1 MIVTFDKFPQSLKKQ
16 LDPLYF
22 LAGNELLLLEES
34 VDLIAAEAETC
45 GFAEIEH
52 VEIAQPD
59 EWYSLLADAS
69 GRSLFA
75 EKRLFDV
82 RLTKNVF
89 TTKGSTKVST
99 KLQAALE
106 EWIQDANGETIM
118 ILRGWSWD
126 YRSRN
131 AAWFKTI
138 SALATTV
145 IIDTVPTAK
154 LSYWINARAH
164 ALGLKLSEDAIRE
177 LADLTD
183 GNLYAAQQELEKLR
197 LIFLNEDKVL
207 GIEELTRINWSISG
221 AFDLVDTA
229 CNGNVDK
236 LSTMLAAVRREG
248 TQPLFLVGALG
259 SQLRKYHDLACG
271 RRTYL
276 SSNRRRVGERV
287 IKRIG
292 RTGLERLL
300 VECAHL
306 DSQQKGILQGDS
318 WLALESLLLNLAGY
332 QNRTLDA
339 DATRMRI
346 DYES

>member
-1 MIVTFDKFPQSLKKQ
+1 MIITLDQFPQSLKKQ

-34 VDLIAAEAETC
+34 VELIASEAETH
-45 GFAEIEH
+45 GFGEIER
-52 VEIAQPD
+52 VEITQPD

-75 EKRLFDV
+75 EKRVFDV
-82 RLTKNVF
+82 RLTKNVL
-89 TTKGSTKVST
+89 TSKVQT
-99 KLQAALE
+99 ALE
-106 EWIQDANGETIM
+106 EWIRDANEETIM

-126 YRSRN
+126 YRFRT
-131 AAWFKTI
+131 AAWFKSI

-145 IIDTVPTAK
+145 VIEAVPIAR
-154 LSYWINARAH
+154 LSHWIKDRAQ
-164 ALGLKLSEDAIRE
+164 ALGLKLSEEAISE

-197 LIFLNEDKVL
+197 LIFLNEDKEV
-207 GIEELTRINWSISG
+207 GIEGLTRINWSISG
-221 AFDLVDTA
+221 AFDLVDAA

-236 LSTMLAAVRREG
+236 ISTMLAAVRREG
-248 TQPLFLVGALG
+248 AQPLFLVGALG

-276 SSNRRRVGERV
+276 TPNKRRVGERV

-306 DSQQKGILQGDS
+306 DCQQKGILQGDS
-318 WLALESLLLNLAGY
+318 WLALESMLFNLAGY
-332 QNRTLDA
+332 RIRTLDK
-339 DATRMRI
+339 DATRLRI
-346 DYES
+346 DYET

>member
-1 MIVTFDKFPQSLKKQ
+1 MIVPLEKFPQTLKEQ

-22 LAGNELLLLEES
+22 LAGNELLLLEEN
-34 VDLIAAEAETC
+34 VDLIASEAATR

-69 GRSLFA
+69 GRSLFS
-75 EKRLFDV
+75 EKRIFDI
-82 RLTKNVF
+82 RLTKNVL
-89 TTKGSTKVST
+89 TSKVQT
-99 KLQAALE
+99 ALE
-106 EWIQDANGETIM
+106 EWIKDANGETIM
-118 ILRGWSWD
+118 ILRGWSWE

-131 AAWFKTI
+131 AAWFKSI
-138 SALATTV
+138 SAVATTV
-145 IIDTVPTAK
+145 IIDAVPTAK
-154 LSYWINARAH
+154 LSRWISDRAQ
-164 ALGLKLSEDAIRE
+164 ALGLKLSNDAIAE

-197 LIFLNEDKVL
+197 LIFLNEDKVV
-207 GIEELTRINWSISG
+207 GIQELTRINWSISG

-229 CNGNVDK
+229 CNGQVDK
-236 LSTMLAAVRREG
+236 LSTMLAAVQREG
-248 TQPLFLVGALG
+248 VQPLFLVGALG

-287 IKRIG
+287 LKRIG
-292 RTGLERLL
+292 RSGLESLL
-300 VECAHL
+300 MECAHL
-306 DSQQKGILQGDS
+306 DCQQKGILHGDS

-332 QNRTLDA
+332 RSRTLDT
-339 DATRMRI
+339 DANRLRI
-346 DYES
+346 DYET

>member
-1 MIVTFDKFPQSLKKQ
+1 MIITFDKFPQSLKQQ
-16 LDPLYF
+16 LTPLYF
-22 LAGNELLLLEES
+22 FAGDELLLLEES
-34 VDLIAAEAETC
+34 VDLIATEAETR
-45 GFAEIEH
+45 GFAEIER
-52 VEIAQPD
+52 VEIGKPD

-75 EKRLFDV
+75 EKRIFDI
-82 RLTKNVF
+82 RLTQNVL
-89 TTKGSTKVST
+89 TTKVQT
-99 KLQAALE
+99 ALE
-106 EWIQDANGETIM
+106 EWVQDANGETIL

-126 YRSRN
+126 YRFRK
-131 AAWFKTI
+131 AAWFKSI
-138 SALATTV
+138 SAVATTV

-154 LSYWINARAH
+154 LSHWIRQRAQ
-164 ALGLKLSEDAIRE
+164 ALGLKLSNDAIAE

-183 GNLYAAQQELEKLR
+183 GNLYAAQQELEKLQ
-197 LIFLNEDKVL
+197 LIFLNEDKVV

-229 CNGNVDK
+229 CNGQVDK

-248 TQPLFLVGALG
+248 VQPLFLVGALG

-287 IKRIG
+287 LTRIG
-292 RTGLERLL
+292 RAGLESLL
-300 VECAHL
+300 MECARL
-306 DSQQKGILQGDS
+306 DCQQKGILHGDS

-332 QNRTLDA
+332 RNRTLDT
-339 DATRMRI
+339 DANRLRI
-346 DYES
+346 DYET

>member
-1 MIVTFDKFPQSLKKQ
+1 MIVTVEKFPPSLKEQ
-16 LDPLYF
+16 LHPLYF

-34 VDLIAAEAETC
+34 VDLIAAEAETR
-45 GFAEIEH
+45 GFAEIER
-52 VEIAQPD
+52 VEIGQPD

-75 EKRLFDV
+75 EKRIFDV
-82 RLTKNVF
+82 RLTKNVL
-89 TTKGSTKVST
+89 TTKVQT
-99 KLQAALE
+99 ALE
-106 EWIQDANGETIM
+106 EWIKDAKGETIM

-131 AAWFKTI
+131 AAWFKSI
-138 SALATTV
+138 SAVATTV
-145 IIDTVPTAK
+145 IIDTVPTSK
-154 LSYWINARAH
+154 LSHWIRDRAQ
-164 ALGLKLSEDAIRE
+164 ALGLKLSNDAIAE

-197 LIFLNEDKVL
+197 LIFLNEDKVV

-221 AFDLVDTA
+221 AFDLVDAA

-306 DSQQKGILQGDS
+306 DCQQKGILQGDS
-318 WLALESLLLNLAGY
+318 WLALESILLNLAGY
-332 QNRTLDA
+332 QNRTLET
-339 DATRMRI
+339 DATRLRV
-346 DYES
+346 DYEN

>member
-1 MIVTFDKFPQSLKKQ
+1 MIVPLEKFPQTLKEQ

-22 LAGNELLLLEES
+22 LAGNELLLLEEN
-34 VDLIAAEAETC
+34 VDLIVAEAETR

-75 EKRLFDV
+75 EKRIFDI
-82 RLTKNVF
+82 RLIKNVL
-89 TTKGSTKVST
+89 TSKVQT
-99 KLQAALE
+99 ALE

-118 ILRGWSWD
+118 ILRGWAWD

-131 AAWFKTI
+131 SAWFKSI
-138 SALATTV
+138 SAVATTV
-145 IIDTVPTAK
+145 IIDAVPTAK
-154 LSYWINARAH
+154 LSRWISDRAQ
-164 ALGLKLSEDAIRE
+164 ALGLKLSNDAIAE

-197 LIFLNEDKVL
+197 LIFLNEDKVV

-221 AFDLVDTA
+221 AFDLVDAA
-229 CNGNVDK
+229 CNGNVNK

-248 TQPLFLVGALG
+248 VQPLFLVAALG
-259 SQLRKYHDLACG
+259 SQLRKYHDLACS
-271 RRTYL
+271 RRTNL
-276 SSNRRRVGERV
+276 SPNRRRVGERV
-287 IKRIG
+287 LKRIG
-292 RTGLERLL
+292 RAGLESLL
-300 VECAHL
+300 MECAHL
-306 DSQQKGILQGDS
+306 DSQQKGILHGDS

-332 QNRTLDA
+332 RNRTLDT
-339 DATRMRI
+339 DANRMRI
-346 DYES
+346 DYET

>member
-1 MIVTFDKFPQSLKKQ
+1 MIVALEKFPQTLKEQ

-22 LAGNELLLLEES
+22 LAGNELLLLEEN
-34 VDLIAAEAETC
+34 VDLIASEAETR

-75 EKRLFDV
+75 EKRIFDI
-82 RLTKNVF
+82 RLTKNVL
-89 TTKGSTKVST
+89 TSKVQT
-99 KLQAALE
+99 ALE

-118 ILRGWSWD
+118 ILRGWAWD

-131 AAWFKTI
+131 SAWFKSI
-138 SALATTV
+138 SAVATTA
-145 IIDTVPTAK
+145 IIEAVPTAK
-154 LSYWINARAH
+154 LSRWISDRAQ
-164 ALGLKLSEDAIRE
+164 ALGLKLSNDAIAE

-197 LIFLNEDKVL
+197 LIFLNEDKVV

-229 CNGNVDK
+229 CNGQVDK
-236 LSTMLAAVRREG
+236 LSTMLAAVQREG
-248 TQPLFLVGALG
+248 VQPLFLVGALG

-287 IKRIG
+287 LKRIG
-292 RTGLERLL
+292 RAGLESLL
-300 VECAHL
+300 MECAHL
-306 DSQQKGILQGDS
+306 DCQQKGILHGDS

-332 QNRTLDA
+332 RNRTLDT
-339 DATRMRI
+339 DANRLRI
-346 DYES
+346 DYET

>member
-1 MIVTFDKFPQSLKKQ
+1 MIVTFDKFPQSLNKQ

-22 LAGNELLLLEES
+22 LVGNELLLLEES
-34 VDLIAAEAETC
+34 VDLIVAEAETR

-89 TTKGSTKVST
+89 TTKV
-99 KLQAALE
+99 QAALE

-145 IIDTVPTAK
+145 IIDIVPTAK
-154 LSYWINARAH
+154 LSHWIKDRAQ

-197 LIFLNEDKVL
+197 LIFLNEDKVV

-221 AFDLVDTA
+221 AFDLVDAA

-306 DSQQKGILQGDS
+306 DCQQKGILQGDS
-318 WLALESLLLNLAGY
+318 WLALESILLNLAGY
-332 QNRTLDA
+332 QNRTLET
-339 DATRMRI
+339 DATRLRV
-346 DYES
+346 DYEN